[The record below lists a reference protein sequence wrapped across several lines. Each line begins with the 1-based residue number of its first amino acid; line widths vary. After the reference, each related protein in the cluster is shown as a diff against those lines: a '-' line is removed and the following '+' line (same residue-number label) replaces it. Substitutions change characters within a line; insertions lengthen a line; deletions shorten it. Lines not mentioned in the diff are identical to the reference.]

1 MRLTL
6 IAAAVSLAISTAAC
20 QKTVEDNAADT
31 AANNLAMNDTMMDD
45 SMANDM
51 NTNGMA
57 MAPALASD
65 FVATIAASDMF
76 EIASGKLAQS
86 MATKEECKN
95 FGTMLVADHGK
106 STADL
111 KTAAAAAT
119 PPVTLPTG
127 LPAELQAKL
136 DALKAA
142 KAAKGAEFDKLFIE
156 QQKDGHKKAL
166 EALKSYASGGDV
178 ASLKAFATKGAP
190 VVQAHLDEINAM
202 KI

>member
-86 MATKEECKN
+86 MATKEECKK

-136 DALKAA
+136 DAL

-190 VVQAHLDEINAM
+190 VVQAHLDELNAM
-202 KI
+202 KM